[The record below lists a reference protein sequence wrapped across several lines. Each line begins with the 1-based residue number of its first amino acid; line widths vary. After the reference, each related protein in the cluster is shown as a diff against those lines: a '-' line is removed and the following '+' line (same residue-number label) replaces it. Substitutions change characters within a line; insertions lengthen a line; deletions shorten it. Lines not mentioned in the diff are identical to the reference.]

1 MILKAL
7 SLYNNTVIYNFLF
20 SIKKLKT
27 LLDDL
32 IQFQTRYGIFSDF
45 DLF

>member
-20 SIKKLKT
+20 SIKAKT

-32 IQFQTRYGIFSDF
+32 IQFQARYGIFSDF
-45 DLF
+45 ALF